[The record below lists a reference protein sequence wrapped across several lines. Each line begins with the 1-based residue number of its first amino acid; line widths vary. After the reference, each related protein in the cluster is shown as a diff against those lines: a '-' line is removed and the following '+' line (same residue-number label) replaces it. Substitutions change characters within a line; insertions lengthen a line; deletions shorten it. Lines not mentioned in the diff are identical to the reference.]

1 MQVPRGLINT
11 AFSLSSVASRVENI
25 TPKPGLP
32 TTAQNIL
39 KYYIQELTDFEKGE
53 VLDYEMIYFL
63 GKSRADKVDGSKA
76 NAAVTN
82 PKDHPAVEEKK
93 ENPDDS

>member
-1 MQVPRGLINT
+1 
-11 AFSLSSVASRVENI
+11 
-25 TPKPGLP
+25 
-32 TTAQNIL
+32 
-39 KYYIQELTDFEKGE
+39 
-53 VLDYEMIYFL
+53 MIYFL